1 MHIMKACTSGKATV
15 QESAEN
21 SPVQEIMVVK
31 VNTHTHTHT
40 HACTEFHRN
49 LVLISVVLPFITLFS
64 LLISVV
70 RSVLIID
77 GAMIPR
83 ASVH

>member
-15 QESAEN
+15 QESSEK

-31 VNTHTHTHT
+31 VNTRTHTQT
-40 HACTEFHRN
+40 HTEFHRN
-49 LVLISVVLPFITLFS
+49 PVLISAALPFITLFS
-64 LLISVV
+64 LLISVA
-70 RSVLIID
+70 RLALIID